1 MIDKKKCILEIPN
14 KHLFN
19 QKRFK
24 KQKTLSLICVLNVYI
39 YKGKKTAQ
47 DSYVSAQRDWK
58 VCSQIFFGV
67 AYITE
72 S

>member
-1 MIDKKKCILEIPN
+1 M
-14 KHLFN
+14 
-19 QKRFK
+19 
-24 KQKTLSLICVLNVYI
+24 YI
-39 YKGKKTAQ
+39 FTRKTAQ

-58 VCSQIFFGV
+58 VCFQIFFGV